1 MKDILIH
8 YGVKGMKWGVRKQYE
23 GTGGG
28 GGGGWGPNSIAT
40 GGGPSPLAASMAGNP
55 KKKKTVGKAEAK
67 KMGIQDKKAQY
78 AKKHEEGR
86 AAADYV
92 AKEVSR
98 ICTLKDAVDLFQDN
112 GLPVPKEVAE
122 EYNKS
127 VDEFVK
133 NAQILEKKY
142 GNGNVQ
148 FDETV
153 VKGKSYIVST
163 ITDKSINESF
173 MNAYE
178 VLPPQFVEKK

>member
-1 MKDILIH
+1 MKEFLIH
-8 YGVKGMKWGVRKQYE
+8 YGVQGMKWGVRKQYE
-23 GTGGG
+23 GTGRS
-28 GGGGWGPNSIAT
+28 GGGGWGPNTVAG
-40 GGGPSPLAASMAGNP
+40 GGGPSPLAASMIGNP
-55 KKKKTVGKAEAK
+55 KKKKSVGKAEAK

-112 GLPVPKEVAE
+112 GLPVPKEVADD
-122 EYNKS
+122 YNKS
-127 VDEFVK
+127 VEDFVK
-133 NAQILEKKY
+133 KSQVLEKKY

-148 FDETV
+148 FDEV
-153 VKGKSYIVST
+153 VEGGKSYIVST
-163 ITDKSINESF
+163 IHDKSINESF

>member
-8 YGVKGMKWGVRKQYE
+8 YGVQGMKWGVRKQYE
-23 GTGGG
+23 GTGRS
-28 GGGGWGPNSIAT
+28 GGGGWGPNTVAG

-55 KKKKTVGKAEAK
+55 KKKKSVGKNAVK

-112 GLPVPKEVAE
+112 DLPVPKEVAE

-127 VDEFVK
+127 VNEFVK
-133 NAQILEKKY
+133 NSQILEKKY

-153 VKGKSYIVST
+153 VEGKSYIVST

>member
-28 GGGGWGPNSIAT
+28 GGGSWGPSIAT

-55 KKKKTVGKAEAK
+55 KKKKSVGKAQAK
-67 KMGIQDKKAQY
+67 KMGIQDRKAQY

-98 ICTLKDAVDLFQDN
+98 ICTLKDAVDLFQNN

-133 NAQILEKKY
+133 NSQILEKKY

-148 FDETV
+148 FDEV
-153 VKGKSYIVST
+153 VNDGKSYIVST

>member
-8 YGVKGMKWGVRKQYE
+8 YGVKGMKWGVRKEYE
-23 GTGGG
+23 AAGGG
-28 GGGGWGPNSIAT
+28 GGGGWGPNTIAG
-40 GGGPSPLAASMAGNP
+40 GGGPSPLAASMVGNP
-55 KKKKTVGKAEAK
+55 KKKKRFGKAEAE
-67 KMGIQDKKAQY
+67 KMGIKDKKVQY
-78 AKKHEEGR
+78 AERHEEGR

-112 GLPVPKEVAE
+112 GLPVPKEVAD

-127 VDEFVK
+127 VEDFVK
-133 NAQILEKKY
+133 KSRVLEKKY
-142 GNGNVQ
+142 GSGNVQ

-153 VKGKSYIVST
+153 VEGKSYIVSL

-173 MNAYE
+173 TNAYE